1 MKKTFFALLC
11 ILSSLFSPELFCQD
25 FSSIDRDL
33 AELETLIQDTL
44 SNSEE
49 QLKQLD
55 DLQRNLAESGAL
67 ISSYERIITER
78 EGLLKDLQAR
88 LSEMSE
94 IYRTQSALS
103 RTYERSSRF
112 WRTFTLTAV
121 PSAALLSGLLVWTV
135 CR

>member
-1 MKKTFFALLC
+1 MKKSFFAFPLLC
-11 ILSSLFSPELFCQD
+11 ILSSLFSPELFSQD

-44 SNSEE
+44 QNSAE

-55 DLQRNLAESGAL
+55 DLQKNLAESGAL
-67 ISSYERIITER
+67 ISNYESIITER

-88 LSEMSE
+88 LSE

-103 RTYERSSRF
+103 RKYERSSKF
-112 WRTFTLTAV
+112 WRTFTLIAV
-121 PSAALLSGLLVWTV
+121 PSAVPLSGVLVWAV
-135 CR
+135 NK